1 MTILRKRWLAAMT
14 LGCAAIAVASWFAG
28 RVVPDC
34 GVPLAAPM
42 LEFEL
47 ALDHLGL
54 ARAIDCLPR
63 RVELDRQNL
72 VDLWLFIPAY
82 CGFLAAFAWA
92 AGVGRTATVLLG
104 AAIALSDY
112 AETLAL
118 RAMSASWPQTEIS
131 LLPVLAIGARTEVRA
146 DRRHAVGGSGLTM
159 ASQRGTGTAARS
171 SNGCRVPWQYPVDDP
186 RRRPRGLDHDRVSL
200 AVYARLLVR
209 TIPFEARGMT
219 NEVNGRRAYNERC
232 AGSPFRDARC
242 IARHPG
248 DPNGRYRSCVTVGWY
263 APRPLLRGRAIPA

>member
-1 MTILRKRWLAAMT
+1 MTMLRKRWLAAMIF
-14 LGCAAIAVASWFAG
+14 GCAAIAVASWFAG

-54 ARAIDCLPR
+54 ARVIECLPR
-63 RVELDRQNL
+63 REELDRQNL

-118 RAMSASWPQTEIS
+118 RAISASWPHTEIS
-131 LLPVLAIGARTEVRA
+131 LLPVLAIGARLKFALIGAMLLAAAVSLW
-146 DRRHAVGGSGLTM
+146 RRKGVLAQPLAAVMAVGCLGSILSMIPGVGRVGSTM
-159 ASQRGTGTAARS
+159 IASAWLFMLAYS
-171 SNGCRVPWQYPVDDP
+171 SGRFLSK
-186 RRRPRGLDHDRVSL
+186 R
-200 AVYARLLVR
+200 
-209 TIPFEARGMT
+209 EA
-219 NEVNGRRAYNERC
+219 
-232 AGSPFRDARC
+232 
-242 IARHPG
+242 
-248 DPNGRYRSCVTVGWY
+248 
-263 APRPLLRGRAIPA
+263 